1 MPRRKKT
8 SLPVRI
14 RERLRNLY
22 GDLSAGNK
30 RKLYRVAGTAAAVLI
45 LYAFMAG
52 DTGLWRIARLHFE
65 KDRLESQNHQ
75 LLVRLIDAEMTKK
88 RLKNDPRY
96 LEYIA
101 RTRHLLSRPGEI
113 IYRFK

>member
-1 MPRRKKT
+1 MPRRKKK

-14 RERLRNLY
+14 RERLSEFY
-22 GDLSAGNK
+22 GDLSTGNR

-45 LYAFMAG
+45 LYAFLAG
-52 DTGLWRIARLHFE
+52 DTGLWRIAKLHVE
-65 KDRLESQNHQ
+65 QNRLETENHE
-75 LLVRLIDAEMTKK
+75 LLVKLIDAEMIKK
-88 RLKNDPRY
+88 RLKNDRRY